1 VSFVLFDFV
10 IFVDSLILKTTYFS
24 LRHDYPSV
32 FGVEVY
38 TGLSKADRLI
48 FGDSLMT
55 HAMLITAVTLDKD
68 TKQPRKWRV
77 ENSWGDDRGEK
88 GYLLI
93 TQEWFEQF
101 VFEVVVDK
109 RFVPDDI
116 LQICNVEPTVL
127 PAWDPMGNL
136 ATIFKS
142 RYE

>member
-1 VSFVLFDFV
+1 M
-10 IFVDSLILKTTYFS
+10 
-24 LRHDYPSV
+24 
-32 FGVEVY
+32 FGVDVY

-55 HAMLITAVTLDKD
+55 HAMLITAVTLDKE

-77 ENSWGDDRGEK
+77 EKSWGDDRGEK

-93 TQEWFEQF
+93 TQDWFQEF

-109 RFVPDDI
+109 RFVPEEI

-136 ATIFKS
+136 ASIFRNQNQS
-142 RYE
+142 E

>member
-1 VSFVLFDFV
+1 M
-10 IFVDSLILKTTYFS
+10 
-24 LRHDYPSV
+24 

-142 RYE
+142 GYE

>member
-1 VSFVLFDFV
+1 MLF
-10 IFVDSLILKTTYFS
+10 TC
-24 LRHDYPSV
+24 RHDYPSV
-32 FGVEVY
+32 FGVDVY
-38 TGLSKADRLI
+38 TCLSKADRLI

-55 HAMLITAVTLDKD
+55 HAMLITAVTLDKE

-101 VFEVVVDK
+101 VFEVVIDK
-109 RFVPDDI
+109 RFVPEEI
-116 LQICNVEPTVL
+116 LQICNVEPIVL

-136 ATIFKS
+136 ATIFRSSEDTK
-142 RYE
+142 